1 MKTNENKT
9 EEVIVSEI
17 DFYKKYFIFNEFQK
31 KINKMRFVDVEEDFI
46 EFIKDSV
53 DDKVI
58 SAFSSYGNEIYNL
71 DFSKCPDE
79 IRGFFNFIGV
89 DFEFFAKT
97 MYKIY
102 NCNFSKIESCD
113 DE

>member
-31 KINKMRFVDVEEDFI
+31 NINKMIFVDVDEDFI

-58 SAFSSYGNEIYNL
+58 SYFSSFGNEIYKL
-71 DFSKCPDE
+71 DFSTCPDE

-89 DFEFFAKT
+89 DVEFFAET

-102 NCNFSKIESCD
+102 NCYFSIIESCD